1 MNQSP
6 SNIYKYISIVLFLL
20 LLFAVGYI
28 FKLSN
33 QVNQVESSLASEIVD
48 KSDAL
53 SKLEE
58 MKAIYDEALQDESE
72 LSADLEVERKKV
84 SQLIAEIKSK
94 NIDASILAK
103 YQKEIK
109 ALDNKMRSLILEN
122 DALKRANAELATQI
136 DSVSSEL
143 SASSLKNEE
152 LLGQNEELNKKL
164 NKAARLVIT
173 NLNAQALKIKSSGK
187 EIETDRA
194 SRVNAIKIEFT
205 IPENDLANS
214 GEKLY
219 FIQVI
224 DPKNNIIGDKKELN
238 FEDKLLVYSFPSKVN
253 YSNKTI
259 KVAEIIKGEDFAKGR
274 YIVNIFDNDTQVS
287 SNTFDLK

>member
-1 MNQSP
+1 
-6 SNIYKYISIVLFLL
+6 

-143 SASSLKNEE
+143 STSSLKNEE